1 MEALK
6 QELKERIVN
15 VLNLEDITPADIQ
28 DNDAL
33 FGDGL
38 GLDSIDALELIV
50 LLDKEYGIKL
60 SDPKQGKDI
69 FSLLKLWRNTS
80 LKTEQ
85 NCKNVYKSIQCQKS
99 CNYRNGIISSIG
111 TTVEENF
118 AALTSKKSGIT
129 DIELI
134 TAVILMKLKWAK

>member
-6 QELKERIVN
+6 QELKAKIIE
-15 VLNLEDITPADIQ
+15 VLNLEDISVEDIN

-60 SDPKQGKDI
+60 TDPKEGKAI
-69 FSLLKLWRNTS
+69 FESVETMA
-80 LKTEQ
+80 
-85 NCKNVYKSIQCQKS
+85 
-99 CNYRNGIISSIG
+99 NYI
-111 TTVEENF
+111 
-118 AALTSKKSGIT
+118 AANRTK
-129 DIELI
+129 
-134 TAVILMKLKWAK
+134 